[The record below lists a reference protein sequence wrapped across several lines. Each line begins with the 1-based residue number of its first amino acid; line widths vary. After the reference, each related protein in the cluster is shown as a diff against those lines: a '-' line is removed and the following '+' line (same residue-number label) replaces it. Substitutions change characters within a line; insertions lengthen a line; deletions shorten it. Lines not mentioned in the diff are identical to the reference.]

1 MLDSKQIFRT
11 YQSKYYL
18 TNWLNENGELAQSD
32 GEVNWLYCGVDQ
44 DFRSEDVSRVIN
56 NIFTDDEIYLC
67 ISSSKSLLVLK
78 PAAVKEI
85 GAILHK
91 KEIGIMNKSCT
102 RIMYFSS
109 FGVFKSGIIRDFPK
123 SRSRPAGSPLKV
135 SFHANIVDQSTE
147 KIFDVI
153 RNHFADFEKELYKDY
168 GGSMEY
174 LWIELEL
181 VQGKPSWP
189 FRFQKRVALPDSYTE
204 FYSYNVGH
212 YSVKPDFQ
220 KLRELSSEQSIC
232 SYIFKLLYESTQI
245 LVDKQKNLNGF
256 NASAF
261 RFDFLSACKKSGYDL
276 SEM

>member
-1 MLDSKQIFRT
+1 M

-18 TNWLNENGELAQSD
+18 TNWLNEKGGLAQSE
-32 GEVNWLYCGVDQ
+32 GEVNWLYCGVDK
-44 DFRSEDVSRVIN
+44 DFRSEDVSRAIN

-67 ISSSKSLLVLK
+67 ISSNKSLLVLK
-78 PAAVKEI
+78 PVAVKEI
-85 GAILHK
+85 GTILHK

-102 RIMYFSS
+102 KIMHFSL

-123 SRSRPAGSPLKV
+123 SRPRPAGSPLKV
-135 SFHANIVDQSTE
+135 AFHANTVEQST
-147 KIFDVI
+147 IRVADVI
-153 RNHFADFEKELYKDY
+153 RNHLATFEKELSKDY

-174 LWIELEL
+174 LWIDLEL
-181 VQGKPSWP
+181 IEHWDSWP
-189 FRFQKRVALPDSYTE
+189 FRFQKRVATPASYME

-256 NASAF
+256 DASAF
-261 RFDFLSACKKSGYDL
+261 RFDFLSACENSGYDL
-276 SEM
+276 TKA